1 MRRLASGSKL
11 ISGLYSGWMPVV
23 CPSHPIP
30 PLLWA
35 KPGLTGDCSPWPN
48 GSILSRT
55 TFPFEVLWNSRTLPC
70 YLPSEPAPPK
80 LSSTY
85 RSTLLVHLCTSLGTA
100 PSIHGR
106 GSGRSVGGLTSP
118 ALISPPCG
126 WKDLPGQG
134 RLKDPE
140 CWLLQ

>member
-1 MRRLASGSKL
+1 VRRLTSGYKL
-11 ISGLYSGWMPVV
+11 ISSSYWGWMPGA
-23 CPSHPIP
+23 CPSHPTP

-35 KPGLTGDCSPWPN
+35 KPALPGDRSPWPN

-55 TFPFEVLWNSRTLPC
+55 TFHLQVLWNSRTLPC
-70 YLPSEPAPPK
+70 YLPK
-80 LSSTY
+80 LSTTY
-85 RSTLLVHLCTSLGTA
+85 RSTLLEHSCASLGTA

-106 GSGRSVGGLTSP
+106 GPGRSVGGLTSP
-118 ALISPPCG
+118 ALISPSCG

-140 CWLLQ
+140 